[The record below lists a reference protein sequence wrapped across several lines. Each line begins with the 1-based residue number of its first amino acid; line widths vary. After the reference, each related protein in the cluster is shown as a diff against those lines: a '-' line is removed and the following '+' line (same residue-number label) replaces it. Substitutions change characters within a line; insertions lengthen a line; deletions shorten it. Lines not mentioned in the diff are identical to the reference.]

1 MTFGALSKTSASR
14 PRLAIACCTCTIFSR
29 YQSGGRRSGRF
40 GAAACKETPK
50 LRVRPNIEDREVKVK
65 TAVPTALRR
74 NSRRTRESMARSGT
88 RVERHHLS
96 PAAFRRE
103 GLGSLSIARKPI
115 KIPEVGFR
123 QWFADFDLIRRSIPL
138 QRPAIQDWKP
148 G

>member
-65 TAVPTALRR
+65 TAVPTTLRR

-88 RVERHHLS
+88 RVEMHHLS
-96 PAAFRRE
+96 AGAFRRE
-103 GLGSLSIARKPI
+103 SSQRKCNIVLLSPLKNKFARFKT
-115 KIPEVGFR
+115 G
-123 QWFADFDLIRRSIPL
+123 RSCANL
-138 QRPAIQDWKP
+138 SYTSSYASQEAI
-148 G
+148 